1 MLCTTSTY
9 IHPQPRGRL
18 QQNKCEKFR
27 LPAACFYESRLKHLL
42 PTGAL
47 ELIQPIFA
55 AACRAFYES
64 KSIKF
69 LSLIPLC
76 KRRREYLTDRKL
88 LTLSS
93 STEAR
98 LGSGTRCCAQTA
110 GVTPRAEG
118 SPVITS
124 APCFLSRL
132 CLFFICFKSIYKYN
146 VCAALLFF
154 FILGSLRLLDES
166 QPYVTG

>member
-76 KRRREYLTDRKL
+76 KRRREYLTDRKP

-132 CLFFICFKSIYKYN
+132 CFLFASNPYTNIMSVQLCF
-146 VCAALLFF
+146 VFLLF
-154 FILGSLRLLDES
+154 L
-166 QPYVTG
+166 VA